1 LQIAVPQKNSLSFY
15 FFLKITIT
23 SNMEQKTTG
32 TEITQI
38 SLASQIVYPPA
49 SRLVTKSGAGN
60 ISDSAK
66 LKTSIR
72 GNQ

>member
-1 LQIAVPQKNSLSFY
+1 
-15 FFLKITIT
+15 
-23 SNMEQKTTG
+23 MEQKTTG
-32 TEITQI
+32 TEIIQI
-38 SLASQIVYPPA
+38 SLASQMIYPPA
-49 SRLVTKSGAGN
+49 SRLVTNSGAGN